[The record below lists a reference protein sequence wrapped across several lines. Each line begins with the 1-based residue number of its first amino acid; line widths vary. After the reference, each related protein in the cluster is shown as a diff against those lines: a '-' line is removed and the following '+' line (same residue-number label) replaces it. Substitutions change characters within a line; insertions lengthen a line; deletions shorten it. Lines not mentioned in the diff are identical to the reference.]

1 MKNLLKYGFL
11 AIALTLSVAACNTD
25 ATIDSDTDTTIMA
38 DTMMMDTTMI
48 DTMMTDT
55 TTF

>member
-38 DTMMMDTTMI
+38 DTMMMDTMT
-48 DTMMTDT
+48 TDT